1 MEKYE
6 LPPKSLIEVKGLAGD
21 SSDNIPGVPGVGEKT
36 AITLIKQYK
45 DIDGVY
51 KHIDEI
57 KGKLKEKLE
66 QNQELAFLSRT
77 LGTIDIKAPIEK
89 QKDEMKLTEWNKEE
103 VTSMFRKLKFNR
115 FLERF
120 ELDKSEQQEE
130 TQAIEI
136 ECEELLESQIDKLL
150 QEIDETKK
158 MYYYIIEKEKQGE
171 GILNAVIE
179 GITIYSEKDNKAYL
193 IKNIET
199 LKPIFENKEILKI
212 SYKQKRDYI
221 LLKQI
226 GIEPHNLMF
235 DVEIAGYLLNSNISK
250 YTIEYLSEEYL
261 KVNTD
266 ALIKEEEPQE
276 KQLTLFDM
284 PKEEKPSK
292 RNYIYAYLINKLYYT
307 LEEKMKE
314 TDTEEL
320 FKTIEMPL
328 SEVLADM
335 QYQGIYVDKEKLQE
349 FGNELKTR
357 LNELTSEI
365 YELAGEEFNINSPKQ
380 LGEILFEKLQ
390 LPMGKKNKKG
400 YSTGVEVLEKLKDVH
415 PIIEKLLEYRQIGK
429 LNSTYVEGLIPC
441 INENTH
447 KIHSSFHQTVTA
459 TGRISSTD
467 PNLQNIPTRNELGKN
482 LRKVFIPDVN
492 KTFIDADYS
501 QIELRVLAHIS
512 NDEHM
517 IDAFNKDED
526 IHKQV
531 ASKVFDTPMDEVTK
545 EQRTR
550 AKAVNF
556 GIVYGI
562 SDFGLSEQLKIPR
575 KEAKQYIEQYLDK
588 YQGIKQFMEDIVETA
603 KTEGYV
609 ETLFHRRRYVPEI
622 KSNNYMVRQFGSRI
636 AMNTPIQGTAAD
648 IMKLAMVNVYKELKS
663 QKLKSKIIL
672 QVHDELL
679 IEAVEEEKEQVEKI
693 LKQEMENVIKLK
705 VPLKIDIEEGNNLY
719 DAK

>member
-89 QKDEMKLTEWNKEE
+89 RKDEMKLTEWNKEE

-130 TQAIEI
+130 TQAIEV
-136 ECEELLESQIDKLL
+136 ECEELLENQIDKLL

-158 MYYYIIEKEKQGE
+158 MCYYIIEKEKQGE
-171 GILNAVIE
+171 GILSAVIE
-179 GITIYSEKDNKAYL
+179 GITIYSEKDNKTYL

-314 TDTEEL
+314 TDTKEL

-482 LRKVFIPDVN
+482 LRKVFIPEYN

-575 KEAKQYIEQYLDK
+575 KEAKQYIEQYLSK

-609 ETLFHRRRYVPEI
+609 ETLFHRRRYIPEI

-648 IMKLAMVNVYKELKS
+648 IMKLAMINVYKELQNKN
-663 QKLKSKIIL
+663 LKSKIIL

>member
-1 MEKYE
+1 M
-6 LPPKSLIEVKGLAGD
+6 
-21 SSDNIPGVPGVGEKT
+21 
-36 AITLIKQYK
+36 
-45 DIDGVY
+45 
-51 KHIDEI
+51 
-57 KGKLKEKLE
+57 
-66 QNQELAFLSRT
+66 
-77 LGTIDIKAPIEK
+77 
-89 QKDEMKLTEWNKEE
+89 
-103 VTSMFRKLKFNR
+103 
-115 FLERF
+115 
-120 ELDKSEQQEE
+120 
-130 TQAIEI
+130 
-136 ECEELLESQIDKLL
+136 C
-150 QEIDETKK
+150 
-158 MYYYIIEKEKQGE
+158 YYIIEKEKQGE
-171 GILNAVIE
+171 GILSAVIE

-482 LRKVFIPDVN
+482 LRKVFIPEYN

-575 KEAKQYIEQYLDK
+575 KEAKQYIEQYLSK

-609 ETLFHRRRYVPEI
+609 ETLFHRRRYIPEI

-648 IMKLAMVNVYKELKS
+648 IMKLAMINVYKELQNKN
-663 QKLKSKIIL
+663 LKSKIIL

-679 IEAVEEEKEQVEKI
+679 IEAVEEEKEQVENI